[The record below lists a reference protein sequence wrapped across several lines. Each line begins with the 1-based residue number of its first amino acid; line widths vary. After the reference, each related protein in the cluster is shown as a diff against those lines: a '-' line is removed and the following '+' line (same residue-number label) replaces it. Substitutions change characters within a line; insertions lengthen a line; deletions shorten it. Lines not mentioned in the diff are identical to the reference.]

1 MASLNIT
8 DVVKGLKQDKEMES
22 ESEDMENE
30 KSEEPQISE
39 EKVEEKVT
47 ENANFETQTQTPK
60 IKEITKIPT
69 FTKTPTPPF
78 KDLLKLSADALK
90 PKTSRV
96 FLKLGRKVAET
107 VEKKTFEAKIPKTV
121 PVRIIQQEVS
131 GNVSE
136 GAFSPSKLLAMPKR
150 QLPITPSNDLDSS
163 SVKTDLPKTSV
174 PLLTPA
180 KLMDLKSALSSELKT
195 LLGQSSKASTKI
207 TPMPKKF
214 KGGF

>member
-8 DVVKGLKQDKEMES
+8 DVVKSLKLEKEMES
-22 ESEDMENE
+22 ESETMENE
-30 KSEEPQISE
+30 KSEEPQLSE

-47 ENANFETQTQTPK
+47 ENVNFESQTQTPK
-60 IKEITKIPT
+60 IKELAKIPT

-131 GNVSE
+131 GNVSD
-136 GAFSPSKLLAMPKR
+136 GAISPSKLLAMPKR
-150 QLPITPSNDLDSS
+150 QLPITSSNDLDSS

-180 KLMDLKSALSSELKT
+180 KLMDLKSTLSSELKT
-195 LLGQSSKASTKI
+195 ILGQSSVASSKI
-207 TPMPKKF
+207 TPLPKKF